1 MPRVVCRVG
10 LLHGDVTYAHYYDFM
25 NCLQTSPCF
34 GWMNSN
40 AYWRNATTARA
51 EELNQVYSQ
60 VPPLN
65 RTTRTHD
72 ARARHALIVWSGR
85 V

>member
-1 MPRVVCRVG
+1 MRSYERVIDVCVFTAG
-10 LLHGDVTYAHYYDFM
+10 LLHGDVTYSHYYDFM
-25 NCLQTSPCF
+25 NCLESSPCF

-60 VPPLN
+60 V
-65 RTTRTHD
+65 
-72 ARARHALIVWSGR
+72 R